1 MAMGYYNNGVYAN
14 DTWYA
19 ERTNAS
25 MSTHYNCTIPTTCQ
39 KNVVKKQQV
48 CEGNHELH
56 SCNIHII
63 SKDGN
68 LIDLLTLQ
76 R

>member
-19 ERTNAS
+19 ERSNAS

-48 CEGNHELH
+48 CEGNYELH
-56 SCNIHII
+56 
-63 SKDGN
+63 
-68 LIDLLTLQ
+68 
-76 R
+76 